1 MRVLPTQM
9 ANMSLRAFWI
19 SLVLLAVGLC
29 GTARA
34 TTLVM
39 PDGTERPQPFQG
51 WVDAALVPTPPGDVT
66 LSLDGCPGEPD
77 IASCA
82 PVGAGVLAL
91 SRDWADRHVVL
102 HELGHV
108 FDDLMPAWARTQFM
122 RLIKRRGAW
131 APPRSSTPPNEQFAE
146 AYARGSGR
154 PFLRARHYSADGY
167 APTPRAHDRVCA
179 LVRRA
184 GAAML

>member
-1 MRVLPTQM
+1 
-9 ANMSLRAFWI
+9 MSLRAFWI

-39 PDGTERPQPFQG
+39 PDGTARPQPFQA
-51 WVDAALVPTPPGDVT
+51 WVDAALVPTPPGEVT
-66 LSLDGCPGEPD
+66 LSLDGCPGEPE

-82 PVGAGVLAL
+82 PEGQGVVAL

-122 RLIKRRGAW
+122 RIMHRRGAW
-131 APPRSSTPPNEQFAE
+131 APAQASTPPNEQFAE
-146 AYARGSGR
+146 AYA
-154 PFLRARHYSADGY
+154 LCARHPRLHAQYFANYHY
-167 APTPRAHDRVCA
+167 APTPRVHGRVCS
-179 LVRRA
+179 LIRRL
-184 GAAML
+184 GA

>member
-1 MRVLPTQM
+1 MPP
-9 ANMSLRAFWI
+9 RA
-19 SLVLLAVGLC
+19 LGVCLLLLLALVVC
-29 GTARA
+29 APASA

-82 PVGAGVLAL
+82 PVGEGMLAL

-108 FDDLMPAWARTQFM
+108 FDDLMPQWARTQFM
-122 RLIKRRGAW
+122 QLIHRRGAW
-131 APPRSSTPPNEQFAE
+131 APERSSSPPNEQFAE
-146 AYARGSGR
+146 AYALCAVR
-154 PFLRARHYSADGY
+154 PFLRARHYSAYGY
-167 APTPRAHDRVCA
+167 APTPARHDRVCA
-179 LVRRA
+179 LIRRA